1 MSTINFEII
10 NVKNVRGY
18 LDENGIVY
26 VNLEDICRG
35 LGFTRKANSGN
46 LVVRW
51 SRVKEFLNSM
61 SVPTCGHDEL
71 PEYIPENIFYML
83 AMKANNKTAKEFQYK
98 LATEILPMIRR
109 TGMYAKEE
117 VWDMIESEPRKVA
130 ELINKYAD
138 QLELNEKLKMK
149 ADEYDRFMDSKGA
162 FSMGTT
168 AKMLDYRASNKG
180 FKSIGRNQL
189 FQILRDLD
197 ILQSDSLNWNI
208 PYQEYV
214 DSGMFRVV
222 GKNTN
227 GNRSLATVLVLPKGV
242 SFISHILKQNGYEIR
257 QYGIIPEVYDTSN
270 VEKIIY

>member
-1 MSTINFEII
+1 MSTIDFEII

-18 LDENGIVY
+18 LDEYGIVY
-26 VNLEDICRG
+26 VSLEDICRG
-35 LGFTRKANSGN
+35 LGFTQIKNKVEYIRTD
-46 LVVRW
+46 
-51 SRVKEFLNSM
+51 RVKLYLKEFNF
-61 SVPTCGHDEL
+61 PTSGEKFN
-71 PEYIPENIFYML
+71 EIFIPENIFYML

-98 LATEILPMIRR
+98 IATEILPMIRR

-168 AKMLDYRASNKG
+168 AKMLDYRASNRG
-180 FKSIGRNQL
+180 FKPIGRNQL

-270 VEKIIY
+270 IEKIIY